1 MARENGILED
11 WHDARGFGFIRRP
24 GAAGK
29 IYVHMKSIGKSNERP
44 QPGDKLTYEVGAG
57 ANGRPAAL
65 KVRIIEPPPLAAAA
79 PAAGITSR
87 SGTPTPPASPTA
99 DIRSTP
105 PPASKHRREPRPGM
119 RHISMRAAAAAT
131 IIVLIGNNVMLD
143 HLPEWVGLLYIIGGI
158 STFLFY
164 QADKRAAEKRER
176 RAPERRLHLAD
187 LTFGIVGGLLAQH
200 VLRHKTY
207 KPGFVTITALITALH
222 VLTLGLIMFGVF
234 APGAVGDV
242 FRLTLKG

>member
-1 MARENGILED
+1 
-11 WHDARGFGFIRRP
+11 
-24 GAAGK
+24 
-29 IYVHMKSIGKSNERP
+29 MKSIGKSNERP

-65 KVRIIEPPPLAAAA
+65 KVRIIEPPPLSAAA

-87 SGTPTPPASPTA
+87 SGTQTPPASPTA

-158 STFLFY
+158 ATFLFY
-164 QADKRAAEKRER
+164 QADKRAAEKREW

>member
-1 MARENGILED
+1 
-11 WHDARGFGFIRRP
+11 
-24 GAAGK
+24 
-29 IYVHMKSIGKSNERP
+29 
-44 QPGDKLTYEVGAG
+44 
-57 ANGRPAAL
+57 
-65 KVRIIEPPPLAAAA
+65 
-79 PAAGITSR
+79 
-87 SGTPTPPASPTA
+87 
-99 DIRSTP
+99 
-105 PPASKHRREPRPGM
+105 M

-158 STFLFY
+158 ATFLFY
-164 QADKRAAEKRER
+164 QADKRAAEKREW

>member
-1 MARENGILED
+1 
-11 WHDARGFGFIRRP
+11 
-24 GAAGK
+24 
-29 IYVHMKSIGKSNERP
+29 
-44 QPGDKLTYEVGAG
+44 
-57 ANGRPAAL
+57 
-65 KVRIIEPPPLAAAA
+65 
-79 PAAGITSR
+79 
-87 SGTPTPPASPTA
+87 
-99 DIRSTP
+99 
-105 PPASKHRREPRPGM
+105 M

-164 QADKRAAEKRER
+164 QADKRAAEKREW